1 MSEHRRRE
9 AEPNAGAFLGPD
21 MLIPVPM
28 GSTGRGRVEP
38 LEPEDDRVP
47 EPSPPG
53 VLRRFRERLMRGRPE
68 RS

>member
-1 MSEHRRRE
+1 MSQHRRRR

-21 MLIPVPM
+21 IMVPVPM
-28 GSTGRGRVEP
+28 GAAGAHRDEP
-38 LEPEDDRVP
+38 ADPEDDRVP
-47 EPSPPG
+47 EPPSPG